1 MLNEEKILLEKYGR
15 KSTFKVPEGYFD
27 HFTDTM
33 TSRMLE
39 GASASKAS
47 VCLPLLHYS
56 RSVIFTAAASI
67 CFAVFG
73 VSAYLHYKN
82 VEHSEKA
89 SAINIKLNGP
99 HNDSFDAAV
108 DYAMMD
114 TEDMYAS
121 LADSK

>member
-1 MLNEEKILLEKYGR
+1 MLNEEKMLLEKYGR

-27 HFTDTM
+27 HFADTM
-33 TSRMLE
+33 SSRMLE
-39 GASASKAS
+39 GVSASKVSAR
-47 VCLPLLHYS
+47 LPLWHYS
-56 RSVIFTAAASI
+56 RSVLFSAAASI

-82 VEHSEKA
+82 VEHSEKS
-89 SAINIKLNGP
+89 SAMNIKLDGP